1 MKKILVFLLVA
12 FVAVAG
18 VFAVDISLGLGTGF
32 EQEFLVVSGKMDE
45 TGLESFHFNKIPV
58 VAVSSFDFSNNF
70 SLGVDL
76 GINVCVDDTMGFIQ
90 EQSIVPFF
98 LGVTAYHKFELPS
111 NFNLYVGGG
120 FRYVLTSYDM
130 GSNELVH
137 GLSMLMDVKA
147 SYDVLE
153 NLIVF
158 CRANFGQ
165 SLCKIANM
173 GGGTMD
179 LSSGMF
185 KYFQWSATIG
195 AAYKF

>member
-1 MKKILVFLLVA
+1 MKKVLVFLLVA

-32 EQEFLVVSGKMDE
+32 EQEILFMAEESG
-45 TGLESFHFNKIPV
+45 GSYSFPFNKIPV
-58 VAVSSFDFSNNF
+58 VAVSTFDFSNNF

-76 GINVCVDDTMGFIQ
+76 GINVCFTNDLGFTQ
-90 EQSIVPFF
+90 NQAVVPFF
-98 LGVTAYHKFELPS
+98 IGVTAYHKFGLPS
-111 NFNLYVGGG
+111 NFNLYLGGG
-120 FRYVLTSYDM
+120 LRYVLTSYDTE
-130 GSNELVH
+130 SNVLVH

-147 SYDVLE
+147 TYDVLE

-165 SLCKIANM
+165 SLCKYIDM
-173 GGGTMD
+173 GEGFAD
-179 LSSGMF
+179 FSSGMF
-185 KYFQWSATIG
+185 KYIQWSATIG